1 MGVPRGL
8 IVCSLACL
16 ALSAR
21 LANANGG
28 QPPAPDGTVAVQLG
42 PDSETLWPYTGTDFT
57 GTPSDPLNLV
67 FLGDADPRQVR
78 QALMSLG
85 GDRTAYGVPNQFP
98 FNCVWA
104 DAIGRHQT
112 AWARRSGWQGSAIQ
126 MECGDYG
133 SIRFHLRLFRE
144 GSRTLA
150 NAHIEVL
157 IPGTTDH
164 ELLSWEFAEK
174 FVELDIIRSGALAAA
189 PEETPPINPAPSFR
203 TIRTVIFNGLP
214 VELRYALGL
223 PLDDQADPVPLPTD
237 GHATVLTL
245 HQPLE
250 RERTTTHRER
260 DQIFNQVIPRPFCSQ
275 GPLDYL
281 KVQGPIHFIHHV
293 ETTRRGSYWATFSA
307 SGVLDVVPL
316 NPLTGE
322 VTGAPFKA
330 RITERHRSFLTDHT
344 GQAGHIV
351 KQKLLGEPVEWL
363 FENLQAGRVDH
374 FAHRV
379 DCGDGSAGH

>member
-1 MGVPRGL
+1 MGVPRSL
-8 IVCSLACL
+8 ILCTLACL
-16 ALSAR
+16 ALAAR
-21 LANANGG
+21 PANADGAHPR
-28 QPPAPDGTVAVQLG
+28 PPEGIVNVPLG
-42 PDSETLWPYTGTDFT
+42 AESETLWPYTGTDFT
-57 GTPSDPLNLV
+57 GAPSDPLNLV

-85 GDRTAYGVPNQFP
+85 GDRTAYGVPDQFP

-112 AWARRSGWQGSAIQ
+112 AWASSDGWQGSAIQ

-144 GSRTLA
+144 GSRTLG

-164 ELLSWEFAEK
+164 ELLSWEFAEQ
-174 FVELDIIRSGALAAA
+174 FVKLDISRSGALAAA
-189 PEETPPINPAPSFR
+189 PDETAPINPAPSFR
-203 TIRTVIFNGLP
+203 TIRTLIFNGLP

-223 PLDDQADPVPLPTD
+223 PVADQTDPVPLPTD
-237 GHATVLTL
+237 GKATVLTL
-245 HQPLE
+245 WLPLE
-250 RERTTTHRER
+250 RERTQIHRER
-260 DQIFNQVIPRPFCSQ
+260 DQTFNQMIPRPFCSE

-281 KVQGPIHFIHHV
+281 KVQGPIHFVHHV

-316 NPLTGE
+316 NPVTGE
-322 VTGAPFKA
+322 ATGAPFQA
-330 RITERHRSFLTDHT
+330 RITERHRSFLTDHK

-363 FENLQAGRVDH
+363 FEDLQAGAVDR
-374 FAHRV
+374 FVHRV
-379 DCGDGSAGH
+379 DCGGGAAGH